1 MKNRLASRAHSFK
14 ENLLGAFGHHNAS
27 SEAQSPSSLIHSGEE
42 HGKFEGRLIG
52 NPSSTTSKKG
62 QNSSN
67 SSKNKNS
74 SNGQPPHNI
83 RTLSKKT
90 NSSDNLIE
98 YSAPKCTD
106 TLVRE
111 VQLAL
116 RYFEDAVAKGTYEML
131 PGCATVVLE
140 TVVAMQSFAV
150 SKASQ
155 ALQAVLAKENEG
167 ANNGMTLKPPAA
179 FENQGSHRQNQDRIG
194 IFKAMENVYSCVARL
209 TQWADRLIVEGS
221 IDKEDDYINKVIEPL
236 RKSVVV
242 LANSISN
249 SEELSRKPTAGL
261 RRSLPDVLAVEEFSL
276 ENKNKNC
283 EETQIKRDPPSPPP
297 KPRSNIYIKKAPPLP
312 PKGALNKGTVSFSED
327 EIDNSDPFS
336 ADNVGSEGA
345 KHLDWFSNP
354 LFGQENIDQN
364 NKNKTDKSPAE
375 RKDKKRT
382 KKKNAPGHIQISN
395 DTDAAYKDE
404 NKLMLSAV
412 DVPDFC
418 RPQRNS
424 LCGTDFILNSSDDQQ
439 SAGFD
444 HVISFDDALRNTTN
458 SRPLAASSPKPTHVG
473 CGNVKSPS
481 FPLSNI
487 NPSSLAPRHRD
498 SSSSSGGDIPP
509 ALPRKGNVQH
519 VPSLSVQHPEL
530 KNNVKR
536 KVSQYDNVFAS
547 PPPAMFLSPP
557 PAIKSQNISSTHQNL
572 SYLKPLEATAS
583 LFPNFRPDFDNTSQD
598 KCHTKEIP
606 TPGFLPP
613 SPSSNTLTVQQHSP
627 LRAYSSEPP
636 PPLPP
641 KKRNI
646 MSYMEMFG
654 QSVLPTGNFFTIII
668 IFYIIIIVY

>member
-1 MKNRLASRAHSFK
+1 MRNRLASRAHSFK

-27 SEAQSPSSLIHSGEE
+27 SEAQSPSSLIHESED
-42 HGKFEGRLIG
+42 HGKLEAHSSGH
-52 NPSSTTSKKG
+52 PSSTTSKKG
-62 QNSSN
+62 QNNSN
-67 SSKNKNS
+67 SSKGKNS
-74 SNGQPPHNI
+74 SNGHPSHNI

-116 RYFEDAVAKGTYEML
+116 RYFEDAVAKETYEML

-167 ANNGMTLKPPAA
+167 ANNGMTLKPPSA
-179 FENQGSHRQNQDRIG
+179 FENQGSHRQNQDRFG

-209 TQWADRLIVEGS
+209 TQWADRLIVEGN

-242 LANSISN
+242 LANAISN

-261 RRSLPDVLAVEEFSL
+261 RRSLPDVLAVEEYTL
-276 ENKNKNC
+276 ETKNKTC
-283 EETQIKRDPPSPPP
+283 EETQTKRKPPSPPP
-297 KPRSNIYIKKAPPLP
+297 KPRINIYTKHAPPLP
-312 PKGALNKGTVSFSED
+312 PKGALTKGTVSFSED
-327 EIDNSDPFS
+327 EIDSSDPFS

-354 LFGQENIDQN
+354 LFGQENIDHN
-364 NKNKTDKSPAE
+364 NKNKIDKLHAE

-395 DTDAAYKDE
+395 DTETAYKDE
-404 NKLMLSAV
+404 NNLMLSVV

-424 LCGTDFILNSSDDQQ
+424 LCGADFILNSSDDQQ

-444 HVISFDDALRNTTN
+444 QVKSFDDALRNIT
-458 SRPLAASSPKPTHVG
+458 SPRPLAASSPKPTHVG
-473 CGNVKSPS
+473 CGKVKSN
-481 FPLSNI
+481 FPLSSI

-519 VPSLSVQHPEL
+519 VPSLSVQQPEL
-530 KNNVKR
+530 KNNVRR
-536 KVSQYDNVFAS
+536 KISQYDNVFAS

-557 PAIKSQNISSTHQNL
+557 PAIKSQNISSTHQNS

-598 KCHTKEIP
+598 KCYTNEIP
-606 TPGFLPP
+606 ASGFLTPI
-613 SPSSNTLTVQQHSP
+613 PSSNTLTVQQHSP
-627 LRAYSSEPP
+627 LRASSSEPP

-654 QSVLPTGNFFTIII
+654 QSVLPTGNFF
-668 IFYIIIIVY
+668 YY